1 MPAAGDTI
9 AAIATPSGRG
19 GVGVIRIS
27 GPAAGSLAESLT
39 GKPLPAPRQAVLRHF
54 LDDRGESLDQGLL
67 LWFPGPA
74 SFTGEDVV
82 ELQGHGGPV
91 VLSLLLK
98 RVLALG
104 ARQAGP
110 GEFSQRAFLNERMD
124 LVQAEAVA
132 DLIDA
137 ASEAAVRAANRS
149 LSGAFSS
156 AVEDLQ
162 ERMTHCRMWVESAI
176 DFPEEEIDFLADRQL
191 LALVEALEAQ
201 FDQVLAQARE
211 GKVLRDG
218 IRVVLLGLPN
228 AGKSSLLNALAGEAA
243 AIVSDIPGTTRDLVR
258 EQILLNG
265 MPVHVIDT
273 AGLRDSGDTIERLGM
288 ERALQEARQADL
300 LLEIVD
306 ATAPDQRPEIP
317 EAIRRLPSLLLYNK
331 VDLCERPPP
340 GGENALAISA
350 RTGEGLQALKDQLY
364 DWASGGHHSGVF
376 SARQRHLDALQRAWG
391 HVQQGSEAL
400 RLSGAGELLAEEL
413 RLAQQALSEIT
424 GRFTADDLL
433 GEIFSSFC
441 IGK

>member
-1 MPAAGDTI
+1 MASDTI
-9 AAIATPSGRG
+9 AAIATPPGRG

-27 GPAAGSLAESLT
+27 GPRAGTIAEQLS
-39 GKPLPAPRQAVLRHF
+39 GKPLPPARKAVLRSF
-54 LDDRGESLDQGLL
+54 LDTEGQVLDQGLL
-67 LWFPGPA
+67 LWFPAPG

-91 VLSLLLK
+91 VLSLLLQ

-110 GEFSQRAFLNERMD
+110 GEFSQRAFLNDRMD

-149 LSGAFSS
+149 LSGAFSR

-162 ERMTHCRMWVESAI
+162 QRMTHCRMWVESAI
-176 DFPEEEIDFLADRQL
+176 DFPEEEIDFLADGQL
-191 LALVEALEAQ
+191 LELVAALEQA
-201 FDQVLAQARE
+201 FDRVLGQARE
-211 GKVLRDG
+211 GRVLRDG
-218 IRVVLLGLPN
+218 IRVILLGLPN
-228 AGKSSLLNALAGEAA
+228 AGKSSLLNALAGENA
-243 AIVSDIPGTTRDLVR
+243 AIVSDLPGTTRDLVK

-265 MPVHVIDT
+265 MPVHIIDT
-273 AGLRDSGDTIERLGM
+273 AGLRHSEDQVEKLGM
-288 ERALQEARQADL
+288 ERALDEARQADL

-306 ATAPDQRPEIP
+306 ATEPERRPEIP
-317 EAIRRLPSLLLYNK
+317 EEIRRLPSLLLYNK
-331 VDLCERPPP
+331 VDLCDRPPATD
-340 GGENALAISA
+340 EHSLLISA
-350 RTGEGLQALKDQLY
+350 RTGEGLQTLKDRLY
-364 DWASGGHHSGVF
+364 QWAAGGRHEGVF
-376 SARQRHLDALQRAWG
+376 TARQRHLDALKRARA
-391 HVQQGSEAL
+391 HVEAGSRAL
-400 RLSGAGELLAEEL
+400 RQQAAGELLAEEL

-433 GEIFSSFC
+433 GEIFSHFC

>member
-1 MPAAGDTI
+1 MASDTI
-9 AAIATPSGRG
+9 AAIATPPGRG

-27 GPAAGSLAESLT
+27 GPRAGTIAEQLS
-39 GKPLPAPRQAVLRHF
+39 GKPLPSARKAVLRSF
-54 LDDRGESLDQGLL
+54 LDTEGQVLDQGLL
-67 LWFPGPA
+67 LWFPAPG

-91 VLSLLLK
+91 VLSLLLQ

-110 GEFSQRAFLNERMD
+110 GEFSQRAFLNDRMD

-149 LSGAFSS
+149 LSGAFSR

-162 ERMTHCRMWVESAI
+162 QQMTHCRMWVESAI
-176 DFPEEEIDFLADRQL
+176 DFPEEEIDFLADGQL
-191 LALVEALEAQ
+191 LAMVEALEQ
-201 FDQVLAQARE
+201 RFDQVLGQARE
-211 GKVLRDG
+211 GRVLRDG
-218 IRVVLLGLPN
+218 IRVILLGLPN
-228 AGKSSLLNALAGEAA
+228 AGKSSLLNALAGESA
-243 AIVSDIPGTTRDLVR
+243 AIVSDLPGTTRDLVK

-265 MPVHVIDT
+265 MPVHIIDT
-273 AGLRDSGDTIERLGM
+273 AGLRHSDDQVEKLGM
-288 ERALQEARQADL
+288 ERALNEARQADL

-306 ATAPDQRPEIP
+306 ATQPEQRPEIP
-317 EAIRRLPSLLLYNK
+317 GEIRRLPSLLLYNK
-331 VDLCERPPP
+331 ADLCHTPPATD
-340 GGENALAISA
+340 EHSLLISA
-350 RTGEGLQALKDQLY
+350 RTGEGLQTLKDRLY
-364 DWASGGHHSGVF
+364 QWAAGGQHEGVF
-376 SARQRHLDALQRAWG
+376 SARQRHLDALKRARA
-391 HVQQGSEAL
+391 HVDQGSRAL
-400 RLSGAGELLAEEL
+400 RQQAAGELLAEEL

-433 GEIFSSFC
+433 GEIFSRFC